1 MAHIYPFAAV
11 VGQDAVKKALIW
23 NMVNPSIG
31 GVLISGEKGTAKS
44 TLVRGISCIAPDV
57 RLVELPLNVT
67 EDRLCGNINFEHAVK
82 YGEKRFE
89 AGILQHAH
97 GNVLYVDEVN
107 LLSDPIVKT
116 LLESAS
122 SGVNIVE
129 REGISY
135 RHPSRFILVG
145 SMNPE
150 EGGLR
155 PQFLDRFGL
164 YVEVSGEQDTR
175 IRAEIIR
182 RRVEYEKDPAAFC
195 EKWQEKSEQLR
206 IDIRRAKAAINR
218 IEVTANAMQLAAAI
232 AREGNCAGHRAELV
246 IVETAKAIA
255 AIDSRIALNISDIKE
270 AAKYALPHRTREK
283 QEQPPYS
290 QPEQEDQEQE
300 DQEQTQKENENQEQ
314 DHHTERNQDHDQS
327 QNPADSN
334 EAQQEKQNQDDNDRP
349 DEGSEDSP
357 SSEQQNRDDREP
369 NEEQEGTEG
378 PSETLDLPGKSF
390 IVSRW
395 LSDAGIN
402 TIRKGSGKRSLV
414 KTSSKQG
421 RYVRYRYPGRDE
433 SYDLAFD
440 ATLRAAAPY
449 QVFREKNGRAVAVE
463 KTDIRVK
470 VREKRTGNTI
480 IFVVDASGSMGAN
493 KRMAA
498 VKGAILSLLN
508 DAYQKR
514 DKVGMIAF
522 KNRSAELLLGIT
534 RSVELAEKKMAALP
548 TGGRTPL
555 AAGLN
560 LAYEI
565 VKAAKIK
572 DKDTLPV
579 IVLVSDGRATYC
591 ESGLDAFEEAVAA
604 AQRIGAEKIKS
615 VVIDTDQS
623 FIKLNLTERI
633 AKSMNADSFVIE
645 DLRAQNLVAAVSLSI

>member
-1 MAHIYPFAAV
+1 MTQVYPFAAV
-11 VGQDAVKKALIW
+11 VGQDAVKKVLIW
-23 NMVNPSIG
+23 NMVNPLIG

-44 TLVRGISCIAPDV
+44 TLVRGISHIAPDI

-89 AGILQHAH
+89 AGILHHAH
-97 GNVLYVDEVN
+97 GNILYVDEVN
-107 LLSDPIVKT
+107 LLSDHIVKT

-122 SGVNIVE
+122 SGMNIFE
-129 REGISY
+129 REGIS
-135 RHPSRFILVG
+135 HKHASRFILVG

-164 YVEVSGEQDTR
+164 YVEVSGEKDTR

-195 EKWQEKSEQLR
+195 AKWREESEQLR
-206 IDIRRAKAAINR
+206 CDIRRAKAAINR
-218 IEVTANAMQLAAAI
+218 VEVTANAMQLAAAI

-255 AIDSRIALNISDIKE
+255 AMDSRIALNISDIKE
-270 AAKYALPHRTREK
+270 AAQYALPHRTREK
-283 QEQPPYS
+283 QEQPPYP
-290 QPEQEDQEQE
+290 QPEQEEQDQTQAENPGQDQEQ
-300 DQEQTQKENENQEQ
+300 DQDME
-314 DHHTERNQDHDQS
+314 QS
-327 QNPADSN
+327 QSPDQQRDPADSG
-334 EAQQEKQNQDDNDRP
+334 EEQKERQNQTDNDP
-349 DEGSEDSP
+349 PSKGQEDSP
-357 SSEQQNRDDREP
+357 SSDEQSQDDQETD
-369 NEEQEGTEG
+369 EEQEGAEG
-378 PSETLDLPGKSF
+378 QAETLDLPGESF

-395 LSDAGIN
+395 LSDAGSN

-414 KTSSKQG
+414 KTSSQQG
-421 RYVRYRYPGRDE
+421 RYVRYRYPGKDGMD
-433 SYDLAFD
+433 DLAFD

-463 KTDIRVK
+463 KSDIRVK
-470 VREKRTGNTI
+470 IREKRTGNTI
-480 IFVVDASGSMGAN
+480 VFVVDASGSMGAN

-522 KNRSAELLLGIT
+522 KNHSAELLLGIT
-534 RSVELAEKKMAALP
+534 RSVELAEKKLAALP

-565 VKAAKIK
+565 VKAATIK

-579 IVLVSDGRATYC
+579 IVLVSDGRATYS
-591 ESGLDAFEEAVAA
+591 ESGLDAFEEALAA
-604 AQRIGAEKIKS
+604 AQRIGAEKIKA

-633 AKSMNADSFVIE
+633 AKSMNADSFIIE

>member
-1 MAHIYPFAAV
+1 LAQDRTGYPFAAV

-23 NMVNPSIG
+23 NLINPHIG

-44 TLVRGISCIAPDV
+44 TLVRGINCIAPDV
-57 RLVELPLNVT
+57 CLVELPLNVT

-89 AGILQHAH
+89 DGILKHAH

-107 LLSDPIVKT
+107 LLSDQIVKT

-122 SGVNIVE
+122 SGINVVE

-135 RHPSRFILVG
+135 RHPSRFVLAG

-150 EGGLR
+150 EGCLR

-164 YVEVSGEQDTR
+164 YVEVCGEQDSR

-195 EKWQEKSEQLR
+195 LKWQEESERLR
-206 IDIRRAKAAINR
+206 SDIRRAKAALAR
-218 IEVTANAMQLAAAI
+218 IEVTTNAMQLAASM

-255 AIDSRIALNISDIKE
+255 ALDFRVAINISDIKE

-283 QEQPPYS
+283 QTTPPYS
-290 QPEQEDQEQE
+290 QPQQESQEEQELQEQQPQQEPQEEPVASGDDRQDHPREPSEKDHSNTGQDDRSDPNNQDDQESDQEQE
-300 DQEQTQKENENQEQ
+300 GAEGQNE
-314 DHHTERNQDHDQS
+314 
-327 QNPADSN
+327 
-334 EAQQEKQNQDDNDRP
+334 
-349 DEGSEDSP
+349 
-357 SSEQQNRDDREP
+357 
-369 NEEQEGTEG
+369 
-378 PSETLDLPGKSF
+378 LIDLPEESF

-395 LSDAGIN
+395 LKDTGIH
-402 TIRKGSGKRSLV
+402 TVQKGSGKRSLV
-414 KTSSKQG
+414 KTSSRQG
-421 RYVRYRYPGRDE
+421 RYVRYRYPIHQ
-433 SYDLAFD
+433 DLQDIAFD
-440 ATLRAAAPY
+440 ATLRAAALH
-449 QVFREKNGRAVAVE
+449 QAAREKNGRAVAVE
-463 KTDIRVK
+463 TSDIRVK

-493 KRMAA
+493 KRMKA

-522 KNRSAELLLGIT
+522 KNHSAELLLGIT
-534 RSVELAEKKMAALP
+534 RSVEMAEKKLASLP

-565 VKAAKIK
+565 VKASRVK
-572 DKDTLPV
+572 DKDILPV
-579 IVLVSDGRATYC
+579 IVLISDGRATYC
-591 ESGLDAFEEAVAA
+591 ERGRDAFGEAVAA
-604 AQRIGAEKIKS
+604 GQRIGAEKIKS
-615 VVIDTDQS
+615 IVIDTDES
-623 FIKLNLTERI
+623 YIKLNLSEKL
-633 AKSMNADSFVIE
+633 AKSMNADRFVID
-645 DLRAQNLVAAVSLSI
+645 DLRAQNLVAAVSLSV

>member
-122 SGVNIVE
+122 SGMNIVE

-195 EKWQEKSEQLR
+195 EKWQEESEQLR

-218 IEVTANAMQLAAAI
+218 IEVTANAIQLAAAI

-255 AIDSRIALNISDIKE
+255 AMDSRIALNISDIKE
-270 AAKYALPHRTREK
+270 AAQYALPHRTREK

-290 QPEQEDQEQE
+290 QPEQEEQEQEQEQE
-300 DQEQTQKENENQEQ
+300 DQEQTQEENENQEQ
-314 DHHTERNQDHDQS
+314 DQNPDQS
-327 QNPADSN
+327 QDPADSN
-334 EAQQEKQNQDDNDRP
+334 EAQQEKQDQNDNDRP

-357 SSEQQNRDDREP
+357 SSEQQNQDDREP
-369 NEEQEGTEG
+369 NEDQEGAEG
-378 PSETLDLPGKSF
+378 PSETLDIPEESF

-395 LSDAGIN
+395 LSDAGIR
-402 TIRKGSGKRSLV
+402 TIQKGSGKRSLV

-534 RSVELAEKKMAALP
+534 RSVELAEKRMAALP

-579 IVLVSDGRATYC
+579 IVLVSDGRATYS

-623 FIKLNLTERI
+623 FIKLNLTEKI
-633 AKSMNADSFVIE
+633 AKSMKADSFVIE